1 MTDHSPQ
8 GNGMEKVTE
17 ATPKVKL
24 MSTMTGLEK
33 YLKRVKVKG
42 RSKVVEVVVDT
53 KIMIVVAITIIK
65 TTAAAAITNIMKTNH
80 VIIVS
85 VRKDLKTF
93 ATSNQW

>member
-1 MTDHSPQ
+1 MV
-8 GNGMEKVTE
+8 KVTE
-17 ATPKVKL
+17 ATPKVKM

-33 YLKRVKVKG
+33 HLKMAKVKG
-42 RSKVVEVVVDT
+42 RSKVLEVVVDT

-65 TTAAAAITNIMKTNH
+65 TTAAAAITNIMKKNH
-80 VIIVS
+80 VISVS